1 MPARRS
7 SELDQVRRLLFPGLP
22 PEEGWARIDQ
32 ALDGSRDEERL
43 ERIEDIA
50 EGDLI
55 AALVRRLRS
64 R

>member
-22 PEEGWARIDQ
+22 PDEGWARIDQ
-32 ALDGSRDEERL
+32 ALDGSQDEERL
-43 ERIEDIA
+43 DRIEDIA